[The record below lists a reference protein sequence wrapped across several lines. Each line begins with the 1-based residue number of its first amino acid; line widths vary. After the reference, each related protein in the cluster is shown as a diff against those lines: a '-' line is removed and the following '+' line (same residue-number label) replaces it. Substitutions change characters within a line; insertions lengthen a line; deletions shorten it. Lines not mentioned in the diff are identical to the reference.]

1 MSDGHVGGALGE
13 RRAHEQEPLAVAHHR
28 LVGEV
33 DEGLGAQ
40 RAQHAAHAVE
50 HLVRGRR
57 PRLHGVEPRHP
68 DLGGAARPSP
78 PASPPR
84 SFSRPPAKIPPATAY
99 ASSQPRH
106 CGRDHGWVVF
116 AVDEHDGARPAGA
129 YLLSSWGTG
138 QMYLSN
144 AAVDG
149 TKSISVSSPW
159 NGYLRATCT
168 LSSSMRTRL

>member
-1 MSDGHVGGALGE
+1 M
-13 RRAHEQEPLAVAHHR
+13 
-28 LVGEV
+28 
-33 DEGLGAQ
+33 
-40 RAQHAAHAVE
+40 
-50 HLVRGRR
+50 RGRG
-57 PRLHGVEPRHP
+57 PRLHGVEPGHP
-68 DLGGAARPSP
+68 DLGGERGEPTVLAAAQLLAAAGED
-78 PASPPR
+78 PAR
-84 SFSRPPAKIPPATAY
+84 HDVRVFE
-99 ASSQPRH
+99 PRH